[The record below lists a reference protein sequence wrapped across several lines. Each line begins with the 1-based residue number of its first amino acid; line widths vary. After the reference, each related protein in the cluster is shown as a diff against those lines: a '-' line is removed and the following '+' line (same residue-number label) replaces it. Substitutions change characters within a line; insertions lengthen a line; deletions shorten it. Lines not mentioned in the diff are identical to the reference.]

1 MYLGIN
7 LANSLSTHKTSSKQL
22 RKIFVK
28 LFFLPKIGY
37 WEPVMCGKKEESS
50 NESVRSTGEWSG
62 RAERRSPYTSNE
74 HGPCTAAADLRSPRQ
89 RNRKSITA
97 VLGTSYI
104 ISSRGTGTVS
114 IN

>member
-7 LANSLSTHKTSSKQL
+7 LPNSLSAHKMSSKQL
-22 RKIFVK
+22 TKIFVN
-28 LFFLPKIGY
+28 FFLPKIEY
-37 WEPVMCGKKEESS
+37 WEPVMCGKKEESL